1 MAHEIGNKV
10 NSGVGVVVMLVMVI
24 IITSFVL
31 VPVGLASL
39 QGTST
44 DTVNQSV
51 GETVEVTGNVNAT
64 LESTSLASPENATI
78 TLNDTDT
85 SSSTTKTID
94 NGTSETYSLEGG
106 DINVSVENVES
117 GYAVSSYEYSTRY
130 NLGGGASALL
140 GVVGLVGV
148 LSLVLLFIGVGVDNI
163 N

>member
-1 MAHEIGNKV
+1 MSHEIGKKV
-10 NSGVGVVVMLVMVI
+10 NSGVGIVVMLVVVLI
-24 IITSFVL
+24 VTSFVL

-44 DTVNQSV
+44 DTLNQSV

-64 LESTSLASPENATI
+64 LDSTSLTSPESATI

-85 SSSTTKTID
+85 ADSTTKTIN
-94 NGTSETYSLEGG
+94 NGTSETYSLQGG

-117 GYAVSSYEYSTRY
+117 GYAISSYEYSTRH
-130 NLGGGASALL
+130 NLGGGTSTLI
-140 GVVGLVGV
+140 GIVGLVGV
-148 LSLVLLFIGVGVDNI
+148 LALVLLFIGVGVDKI